1 MHSSVGNR
9 MISLWNKDS
18 VDRSTR
24 VQYLCLLVAV
34 VLEFLF
40 FALEDR
46 VGGIA
51 HMYVTRYLAFPAMIF
66 LGAALSRELSPEAKR
81 TLMLSAFMLGWF
93 FLTQTIHKAVESAWK
108 ETGTFF
114 FVYGMALPFASVM
127 NDGKRQ
133 WGLKI
138 VAGLALT
145 VSSLV
150 VAYAGLLTAGLLP
163 SGLEEWVYW
172 DGARFTAMGHPNT
185 CACLLMIGIGVG
197 MGVCLKT
204 KKRLLK
210 ALLLALVAGQYVA
223 LCLTNSRTTIVMASL
238 LLGGIV
244 FTALRKPG
252 WKRTLPALL
261 AGVLTAAL
269 VFSGSDW
276 IFRANND
283 RLVRQR
289 TAEMMVSTAAEQ
301 TQEMNT
307 PETNLQASTQ
317 SSLNLNNN
325 GVLPSQQKQES
336 WESDI
341 HTLNGRTVIWKA
353 AVAGLKENE
362 WIMLRGTEY
371 VDFIVSR
378 SSPYRVVSVHNSWLE
393 VLYQLGFPGLLVAL
407 ILTVMA
413 ARNSILLLWRGDDP
427 LKSCIALL
435 TFCLLGCAMLE
446 SYLFVGNEAGHYV
459 CFLFLFFLGY
469 LNEWC
474 TVRPKGSRK
483 SS

>member
-1 MHSSVGNR
+1 
-9 MISLWNKDS
+9 MISLRNKDS
-18 VDRSTR
+18 IDRSTR
-24 VQYLCLLVAV
+24 VQYLCLLVAA

-51 HMYVTRYLAFPAMIF
+51 HMYVKRYLAFPAMVF
-66 LGAALSRELSPEAKR
+66 LGAALSRELSPAAKR

-93 FLTQTIHKAVESAWK
+93 FLTQTIHKAVESERK
-108 ETGTFF
+108 ETGAFF

-127 NDGKRQ
+127 KDGERQ

-138 VAGLALT
+138 VTGLALA
-145 VSSLV
+145 VGSLL

-163 SGLEEWVYW
+163 SGLGKWVYW

-197 MGVCLKT
+197 MGVWLKT
-204 KKRLLK
+204 EKRFLK
-210 ALLLALVAGQYVA
+210 ALLPALVAGQYLA
-223 LCLTNSRTTIVMASL
+223 LCLTNSRTTIAMTSL
-238 LLGGIV
+238 LLGGIT

-252 WKRTLPALL
+252 WKRLLPALL
-261 AGVLTAAL
+261 AGVLTAAF

-283 RLVRQR
+283 RLVQQR
-289 TAEMMVSTAAEQ
+289 TAQMQALAAAEQ
-301 TQEMNT
+301 AQEMGV
-307 PETNLQASTQ
+307 PETNTQANELPSPD
-317 SSLNLNNN
+317 LNTN
-325 GVLPSQQKQES
+325 GVLPSQQGQGS

-353 AVAGLKENE
+353 ALEGLKENK
-362 WIMLRGTEY
+362 WILLRGTEY
-371 VDFIVSR
+371 VDFIVARNNSFQT
-378 SSPYRVVSVHNSWLE
+378 VSVHNSWLE

-435 TFCLLGCAMLE
+435 TLCLLGCAILE
-446 SYLFVGNEAGHYV
+446 SYLFVANEAGHYFS
-459 CFLFLFFLGY
+459 FLFLFLIGY

-474 TVRPKGSRK
+474 SVRSKG
-483 SS
+483 